1 MFVECAKAI
10 ASCMP
15 EVNLLKMSVLQ
26 GRYFVNFPEY
36 GKLFWFT
43 EKLAS
48 TAFTCATTCFFIY
61 CLVIRK
67 KTNSNWVIR
76 PPCAGKHGRFVLQRM
91 MKAVICE
98 L

>member
-10 ASCMP
+10 ATCMP
-15 EVNLLKMSVLQ
+15 EANLLKMSVL
-26 GRYFVNFPEY
+26 RDDNFVNFPEY

-61 CLVIRK
+61 WLVIRK
-67 KTNSNWVIR
+67 KSNNSWVIR
-76 PPCAGKHGRFVLQRM
+76 PPYAGKY
-91 MKAVICE
+91 E
-98 L
+98 